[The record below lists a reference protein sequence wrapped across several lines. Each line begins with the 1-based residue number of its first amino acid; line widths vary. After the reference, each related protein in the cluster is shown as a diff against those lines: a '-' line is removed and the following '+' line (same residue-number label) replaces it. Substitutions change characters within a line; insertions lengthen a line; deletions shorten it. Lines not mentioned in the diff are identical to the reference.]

1 MTVKEL
7 FYTKEQGID
16 NLILLFFYK
25 GKTDKGLWG
34 RMEEIFGN
42 ENNLHL
48 FSVDIDM
55 HPELAKSFSVQ
66 LTPKLLVIHNGKE
79 VARYKPTDITE
90 EALQKISLE
99 IKENYLLDK

>member
-16 NLILLFFYK
+16 KLILLFFYK

-42 ENNLHL
+42 EDNLHL

-66 LTPKLLVIHNGKE
+66 LTPKLLIIRNGKE
-79 VARYKPTDITE
+79 VARYKPTELTE
-90 EALQKISLE
+90 NALQKIFLE
-99 IKENYLLDK
+99 IKDNHLLDK